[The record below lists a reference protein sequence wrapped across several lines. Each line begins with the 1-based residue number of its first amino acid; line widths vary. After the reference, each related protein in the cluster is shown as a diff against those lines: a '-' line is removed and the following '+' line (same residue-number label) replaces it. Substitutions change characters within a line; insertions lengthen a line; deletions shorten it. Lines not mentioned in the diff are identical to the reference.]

1 MHIYFCVGTLLFDS
15 LRQGAVKCQ
24 ATQDIDKRHPAAHA
38 AKEGIHRTS
47 ICRIN
52 FYKIIHVYIGLSG
65 GRFEITYD
73 ILNSMVILCGIIKHT
88 AECELRTLNQINII

>member
-1 MHIYFCVGTLLFDS
+1 MSSHPRH
-15 LRQGAVKCQ
+15 RQ
-24 ATQDIDKRHPAAHA
+24 TTYPAARA

-73 ILNSMVILCGIIKHT
+73 ILNSMVILCGNIK
-88 AECELRTLNQINII
+88 CKSLNILQNVS